1 MGGMETDMK
10 RFLMLAVS
18 CVLLCAIAVIP
29 AFAAT
34 SYEYANSSTPR
45 VSGNLVAGMTLDYK
59 TDVAMFVKDADK
71 PYPVD
76 GTVAR
81 LMTAYTAYRAL
92 RVDIPATLSL
102 TDAAA
107 EELILRLLYST
118 DNAGDAAQALAKGTY
133 GSEAAFLDA
142 MHRTAQVLGMSAT
155 NYINIDGTYAGAQV
169 STVQDQTK
177 LLAAV
182 YAVDML
188 KAPLSGTVCYN
199 ADKTLSFS
207 RTAPLLTQGS
217 AYYDNRAC
225 LYAGAGAREEGAFTL
240 CAGINSSGRVV
251 LSVFVEIG
259 TDAASSYADATALFN
274 DAYSAYS
281 WCYTSRILKEAITAY
296 TYTTDDGFTV
306 TCAVE
311 TAPSYDGIDT
321 YPYAYAVTLS
331 ESFDQCAIVLR
342 STPDQSNIAV
352 GEILGRAALVYGNDT
367 LAEFDLRVVK
377 ITTPDGQIYSKDYQ
391 YYNPDDYTDLV
402 QGDYHTYYWV
412 FYWGAIAVVALG
424 LIIGASAVC
433 KRMKI

>member
-1 MGGMETDMK
+1 MK
-10 RFLMLAVS
+10 RFLMLAVT
-18 CVLLCAIAVIP
+18 CMLLCAVAVIP

-34 SYEYANSSTPR
+34 SYEYANSSSPR
-45 VSGNLVAGMTLDYK
+45 VSGNLVSGMTLDYK
-59 TDVAMFVKDADK
+59 TDVAMFVKDANK

-92 RVDIPATLSL
+92 RVDIPATLTL

-107 EELILRLLYST
+107 EELILQLLYST
-118 DNAGDAAQALAKGTY
+118 EDDGGAALALAKGTY

-142 MHRTAQVLGMSAT
+142 MNRTAQLLGMHAT
-155 NYINIDGTYAGAQV
+155 HYVHIDGSYAGAQV
-169 STVQDQTK
+169 STVADQI
-177 LLAAV
+177 LLLDAV

-188 KAPLSGTVCYN
+188 AGPLAQTVCYN
-199 ADKTLSFS
+199 ADKTVSYS
-207 RTAPLLTQGS
+207 RNVPLLTKTS
-217 AYYDNRAC
+217 AYYDSRAC
-225 LYAGAGAREEGAFTL
+225 LYAAANTRESGAFTL

-259 TDAASSYADATALFN
+259 TDAASAYTDATALFN

-281 WCYTSRILKEAITAY
+281 WCYTSRILREAITAY

-342 STPDQSNIAV
+342 STPDQSKIAI

-377 ITTPDGQIYSKDYQ
+377 ITTPDGQIYSEDYK
-391 YYNPDDYTDLV
+391 YYSPDDYTELV
-402 QGDYHTYYWV
+402 AGDHHTWYWV
-412 FYWGAIAVVALG
+412 FYWVAIAVIAVG
-424 LIIGASAVC
+424 LIFGASAVC